1 MCRYTNHQINK
12 NIKSQIILYSVML
25 FIVLGLMVGYA
36 YSQSCKINTFSN
48 DYKENLIRFHVLANS
63 DSEEDQALKLKVRD
77 KVISYLKPKLED
89 SESISQSEKIIL
101 NEKDKLMDIC
111 KETIKQ
117 NGYNYDV
124 SINLGYSKFPTK
136 QYSSVVLPA
145 GEYKSLKIIIGKGQG
160 KNWWCVM
167 FPPLCFVDEQNNVI
181 DKETDEKLKKV
192 LTKDEYELIV
202 EKDKK
207 NINNLQIKFKIVEVF
222 QKILNLEKE
231 DKISIINIKKESF
244 FMGRY
249 YKIVL
254 SFVLA
259 IFMMTNTIFAYG
271 EKSLNII
278 NITHLFKQIQQI
290 KFAQLESST
299 LQSQYKFDLS
309 ENTMDKKLVK
319 ITIPNLQDTK
329 NKSIKDYSTLANN
342 TQQTKEAEKEDTE
355 ECQQVMN
362 LSDEQIN
369 LLSKLV
375 AAEARGESYE
385 GQVAVAAVVLN
396 RVQDSRFPD
405 SIEGVIY
412 QKNAFSV
419 VRNGY
424 IKAERTEESDKAVK
438 DALYGNDPTNNAIYF
453 WNPDISTCNWINTL
467 NPHLRIGN
475 HVFAR

>member
-1 MCRYTNHQINK
+1 
-12 NIKSQIILYSVML
+12 
-25 FIVLGLMVGYA
+25 
-36 YSQSCKINTFSN
+36 
-48 DYKENLIRFHVLANS
+48 
-63 DSEEDQALKLKVRD
+63 
-77 KVISYLKPKLED
+77 
-89 SESISQSEKIIL
+89 
-101 NEKDKLMDIC
+101 
-111 KETIKQ
+111 
-117 NGYNYDV
+117 
-124 SINLGYSKFPTK
+124 
-136 QYSSVVLPA
+136 
-145 GEYKSLKIIIGKGQG
+145 
-160 KNWWCVM
+160 
-167 FPPLCFVDEQNNVI
+167 
-181 DKETDEKLKKV
+181 
-192 LTKDEYELIV
+192 
-202 EKDKK
+202 
-207 NINNLQIKFKIVEVF
+207 
-222 QKILNLEKE
+222 
-231 DKISIINIKKESF
+231 
-244 FMGRY
+244 MGRY

-271 EKSLNII
+271 EKSLNVI

-290 KFAQLESST
+290 KFAELESRN

-309 ENTMDKKLVK
+309 KDTMNKNIVK
-319 ITIPNLQDTK
+319 ITIPNLQDAK
-329 NKSIKDYSTLANN
+329 NTSIKDYSTLANN
-342 TQQTKEAEKEDTE
+342 EKQTKEAEKESTE
-355 ECQQVMN
+355 ECKEVMS

-419 VRNGY
+419 VKNGY
-424 IKAERTEESDKAVK
+424 ISTERTEESDKAVK

>member
-1 MCRYTNHQINK
+1 
-12 NIKSQIILYSVML
+12 
-25 FIVLGLMVGYA
+25 
-36 YSQSCKINTFSN
+36 
-48 DYKENLIRFHVLANS
+48 
-63 DSEEDQALKLKVRD
+63 
-77 KVISYLKPKLED
+77 
-89 SESISQSEKIIL
+89 
-101 NEKDKLMDIC
+101 
-111 KETIKQ
+111 
-117 NGYNYDV
+117 
-124 SINLGYSKFPTK
+124 
-136 QYSSVVLPA
+136 
-145 GEYKSLKIIIGKGQG
+145 
-160 KNWWCVM
+160 
-167 FPPLCFVDEQNNVI
+167 
-181 DKETDEKLKKV
+181 
-192 LTKDEYELIV
+192 
-202 EKDKK
+202 
-207 NINNLQIKFKIVEVF
+207 
-222 QKILNLEKE
+222 
-231 DKISIINIKKESF
+231 
-244 FMGRY
+244 MGRY

-438 DALYGNDPTNNAIYF
+438 DALYSSQRTSSPLIESITNLCIPKRSGAKVKSIITYNFDDLIEESLSKVKLEYKTIYRDEEQHDSDELPIYHVHGFIPGRESFDREASLVFSEEAYHKVYSEPYHWSNLVQLATLRENNCLMIGLSLSDPNLRRLLEIAAQKQSKNCRHYAFIQRLSNDSLI
-453 WNPDISTCNWINTL
+453 DDSSCVKINEASVNKILQTHHIIQEKMMESL
-467 NPHLRIGN
+467 GTRVIWFEDYSEIPVLLDEIRK
-475 HVFAR
+475 